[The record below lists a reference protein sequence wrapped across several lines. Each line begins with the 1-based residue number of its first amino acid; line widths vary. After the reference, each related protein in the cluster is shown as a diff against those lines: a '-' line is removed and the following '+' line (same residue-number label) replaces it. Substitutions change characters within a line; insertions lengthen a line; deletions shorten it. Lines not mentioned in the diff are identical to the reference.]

1 MVSDAFFF
9 AASIIAL
16 RFFDSDSIT
25 ADFVPESIGAL
36 TDFLVAFHSLIGRVH
51 DSVNRLCPPVEANET
66 YLYGPELVALKYEWH
81 KIPLNA
87 GGFVKFA
94 LKSDSF
100 FLNPKLWRDAR
111 FIDINLVARWCVSDT
126 DKAVSREVRLVRQ
139 IDIIQASVVVQDET
153 IRGQCGDATACR
165 SP

>member
-1 MVSDAFFF
+1 MAQDPFERWG
-9 AASIIAL
+9 L
-16 RFFDSDSIT
+16 REIC
-25 ADFVPESIGAL
+25 VE
-36 TDFLVAFHSLIGRVH
+36 VRLI
-51 DSVNRLCPPVEANET
+51 
-66 YLYGPELVALKYEWH
+66 
-81 KIPLNA
+81 
-87 GGFVKFA
+87 
-94 LKSDSF
+94 

-126 DKAVSREVRLVRQ
+126 DKAVSREVRPVRQ